1 MMPDDQL
8 RESQAMY
15 KQAEKMTPRKKFTGK
30 IRRSLIILYSILV
43 V

>member
-15 KQAEKMTPRKKFTGK
+15 KQAEKMTPRKSSLA
-30 IRRSLIILYSILV
+30 RSADL
-43 V
+43 